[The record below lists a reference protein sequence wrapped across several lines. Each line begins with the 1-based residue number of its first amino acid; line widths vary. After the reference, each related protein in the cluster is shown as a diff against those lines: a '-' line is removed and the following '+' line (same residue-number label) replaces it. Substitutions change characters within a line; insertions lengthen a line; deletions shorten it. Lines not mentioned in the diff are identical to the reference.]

1 MNLAGVILDLYD
13 DPKGLVLRQKVA
25 KLGGMPAKLASSEML
40 DYEEL
45 DRLPDR
51 VFALVGTNNGQ
62 PLRKY
67 AMHDEAHLLTSL
79 MYFEECG
86 HLLPAS
92 VRQKVASNLAT
103 GCEWYDVAPPASVK
117 SAMLGA
123 AMGALTVG
131 LGGMEA
137 AHGAAEGAAKI
148 RAAQAK
154 VGAAKLASGREVRL
168 TDDQASS
175 MQRAE
180 GPESGYIFGPL
191 GQFSQHGPTHK
202 KLDRQTAAGEI
213 IDNGVAYRVEKKADL
228 NNTDVMTYDDVMI
241 GSGKK
246 ADLTNTEAM
255 THQTGR
261 TISPSKTPQGKVAG
275 WEPVGDLSRMA
286 ALTTRK
292 VAEASHYALPHLRQ
306 YPIDT
311 AAQVKQAAA
320 YLDEHKYDFEPLD
333 RRLYSQTVLHRAEE
347 LGVKVSG
354 AVLSYGGSSYGPF
367 IDAELHKR
375 ASAFEGTGHENV
387 YELLLEERANV
398 SPAVM
403 AEMLK
408 EADLETGAARSYGR
422 PSVGFL
428 DPYAAVY
435 GQPKL
440 AEAEPKKEDTFSW
453 RSGGDYVN
461 GMMLKAFA
469 SRKADLDAT
478 FGSGFSDSFQKDPI
492 SIFESMPD
500 PQKVV
505 LSRLASDNSSQ
516 TFRI

>member
-40 DYEEL
+40 SYEEL

-51 VFALVGTNNGQ
+51 LFALVGTNNGQ

-67 AMHDEAHLLTSL
+67 AMHDEAHMLTSL

-86 HLLPAS
+86 HLLPEP
-92 VRQKVASNLAT
+92 VRQKVASNLAV
-103 GCEWYDVAPPASVK
+103 GCGWYDLAPPASVK
-117 SAMLGA
+117 SAMLRA
-123 AMGALTVG
+123 AMGTLTAG
-131 LGGMEA
+131 LGTMEA
-137 AHGAAEGAAKI
+137 ANSAREVGNRV
-148 RAAQAK
+148 RAAQAR
-154 VGAAKLASGREVRL
+154 VGGAKLASGREVRL
-168 TDDQASS
+168 TDEQASS

-191 GQFSQHGPTHK
+191 GQFSQPGPTHK
-202 KLDRQTAAGEI
+202 KLDRQTDVEGSIFGSAASR
-213 IDNGVAYRVEKKADL
+213 AEKKADL

-255 THQTGR
+255 THQTSR
-261 TISPSKTPQGKVAG
+261 TINPSKTPHAKQAG
-275 WEPVGDLSRMA
+275 WQAVGDLSQMA
-286 ALTTRK
+286 APTTRK
-292 VAEASHYALPHLRQ
+292 VAEATHFALPHLCR

-311 AAQVKQAAA
+311 VAQVKQAAA
-320 YLDEHKYDFEPLD
+320 YLNEYLYDFEPLD
-333 RRLYSQTVLHRAEE
+333 RRLYSQMVLHRAEE

-354 AVLSYGGSSYGPF
+354 AALAYGGESYGSF
-367 IDAELHKR
+367 IDAELYKR

-387 YELLLEERANV
+387 YELLLEERSNV
-398 SPAVM
+398 APAVM

-422 PSVGFL
+422 PGVGFL

-440 AEAEPKKEDTFSW
+440 AEAEPAKEDTYSW
-453 RSGGDYVN
+453 RSGGDYVT
-461 GMMLKAFA
+461 GLMLKALA
-469 SRKADLDAT
+469 SRKSDLDNT
-478 FGSGFSDSFQKDPI
+478 FGEGFSASFQKDPI